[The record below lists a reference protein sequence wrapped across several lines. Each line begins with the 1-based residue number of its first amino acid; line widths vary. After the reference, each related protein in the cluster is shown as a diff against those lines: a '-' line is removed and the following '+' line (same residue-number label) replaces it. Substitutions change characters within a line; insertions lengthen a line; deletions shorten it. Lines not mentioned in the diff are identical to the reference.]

1 MIEDG
6 EQLGGVGEGKHLTM
20 NIHCM
25 RKVYLQLKSRKNKI
39 KNELLGSETEVSD
52 KLLRQHVEEVYGN
65 MYLDICNISKSCLK
79 ASIKEH
85 ILELFEHVNTYMC
98 ARLHM

>member
-1 MIEDG
+1 
-6 EQLGGVGEGKHLTM
+6 M

-85 ILELFEHVNTYMC
+85 TLELFEHVYTYLC